1 MLTMNPDVEL
11 YYRMLLIRRF
21 EERVVAL
28 VNTNEIAGI
37 THEYVGQEAVAV
49 GVCTTLQNED
59 IITSTHR
66 GHGHLIAKGGDVGP
80 MFAELMGREG
90 GYNKGRGGSMHIA
103 AFPLGVYGANGMV
116 GAGAPMA
123 CGAAYKFRTAGTPN
137 VAVAFFGDG
146 AINQGVLH
154 EALNLAAVWDLP
166 VVFVCENNGYAV
178 STPLHTVT
186 RTELWQRGASYGIA
200 AAQVDGMDVEAVRTA
215 TAEAVQRARSESRPT
230 FLECRTYR
238 YVGHQTSER
247 LLNLNYRTDDEI
259 AEWRT
264 RDPIENWAR
273 HLTAAGTWGETT
285 RPMVDQAVGET
296 LEAGVSFARSSAWP
310 AAESALEYMYAT
322 TYPGLPDPGCA
333 P

>member
-49 GVCTTLQNED
+49 GVCATLQTED

-116 GAGAPMA
+116 GAGVPMA
-123 CGAAYKFRTAGTPN
+123 CGAAYKFRTAGTAN

-178 STPLHTVT
+178 STPVNSVT
-186 RTELWQRGASYGIA
+186 RTELWQRGASYGMV

-215 TAEAVQRARSESRPT
+215 AAEAVQRARSESRPT

-273 HLTAAGTWGETT
+273 RLTAGVTWGECT
-285 RPMVDQAVGET
+285 RAAVDQAVEDT

-310 AAESALEYMYAT
+310 APESALEYMYAT

>member
-49 GVCTTLQNED
+49 GVCAALQNED

-66 GHGHLIAKGGDVGP
+66 GHGHLIAKGGNVGP
-80 MFAELMGREG
+80 MLAELMGREG

-123 CGAAYKFRTAGTPN
+123 CGAAFRFRVAGTPN

-178 STPLHTVT
+178 STPVASVT
-186 RTELWQRGASYGIA
+186 RTELWQRGASYGMVA
-200 AAQVDGMDVEAVRTA
+200 ARVDGMDVGAVRA
-215 TAEAVQRARSESRPT
+215 AAAEAVQRARSESRPT

-273 HLTAAGTWGETT
+273 QLTAGGTWGESI
-285 RPMVDQAVGET
+285 RAAVDQAVDET

-310 AAESALEYMYAT
+310 AARSALDYMYAT
-322 TYPGLPDPGCA
+322 AYPGLPDPGCA